1 MQKVIVF
8 DLGGTLMEFKG
19 TPLNWS
25 DYYYD
30 GFTRVNNI
38 FRLDLSENDLQK
50 SVEIL
55 KSYNPRINGRENEIS
70 PEIIFSYAIADWNVK
85 PNIENV
91 IVEFFNGLN
100 LSAKIFDY
108 TVDIFNRYRNLGYK
122 IACLTDLPNGMPDS
136 MLKSAISEIMD
147 LLDLYVSSQSC
158 GVRKPNKKG
167 LLIIAEAFGVDISEL
182 LFVGD
187 EEKDRMTAQNAG
199 CEFVFIDDFLKK
211 IDL

>member
-8 DLGGTLMEFKG
+8 DLGGTLMEFKSM
-19 TPLNWS
+19 PLNWS
-25 DYYYD
+25 DYYYE

-38 FRLDLSENDLQK
+38 FGLDLSENDLQQ

-55 KSYNPRINGRENEIS
+55 KSYNPRINSRENEIA
-70 PEIIFSYAIADWNVK
+70 PKIIFRDAIADWNVK

-108 TVDIFNRYRNLGYK
+108 TIDMLLKYRKHGYK

-136 MLKSAISEIMD
+136 LFKSAISEIID
-147 LLDLYVSSQSC
+147 LFDLYVSSQSC

-167 LLIIAEAFGVDISEL
+167 LITIAETFGVDVSDL

-187 EEKDRMTAQNAG
+187 EKKDYITAQNAG
-199 CEFVFIDDFLKK
+199 CEFMFIDDFLKVER
-211 IDL
+211 

>member
-1 MQKVIVF
+1 M
-8 DLGGTLMEFKG
+8 DFKG
-19 TPLNWS
+19 MPLNWS
-25 DYYYD
+25 DYYYE
-30 GFTRVNNI
+30 GFVRVNDA
-38 FRLDLSENDLQK
+38 FGLDLSENDLQN

-55 KSYNPRINGRENEIS
+55 KSYNPRINNRENEIA
-70 PEIIFSYAIADWNVK
+70 PDIIFSHAIAEWSVK

-108 TVDIFNRYRNLGYK
+108 TIDMLKKYKNLGYK

-136 MLKSAISEIMD
+136 LFKSAISEIID

-167 LLIIAEAFGVDISEL
+167 LITIADTFGVDVSDL